1 MFPIPRYTPKHRRNI
16 KIKVYDE
23 GQPVF
28 KARGDSSEVKKKLA
42 DFFKYK

>member
-1 MFPIPRYTPKHRRNI
+1 MFPIPKHTRKHRQNI

-28 KARGDSSEVKKKLA
+28 KARGDASEVKKKLA
-42 DFFKYK
+42 NFFKYK